1 MAWMEKLEAFN
12 KRVTIRHRLMIAGAS
27 FLGWIISI
35 TMFDAAGAPFFLV
48 VAMLMLLNIIPMMP
62 AKVSRKTR
70 RR

>member
-1 MAWMEKLEAFN
+1 MAWLEKLEAFN

-35 TMFDAAGAPFFLV
+35 TMFDAVGAPYFLF
-48 VAMLMLLNIIPMMP
+48 VAIFMLFNIIPLMP
-62 AKVSRKTR
+62 AKVARKTR